1 MGERKADLSL
11 GPFINYP
18 NRFNKICLI
27 PTPRLTYGSEPR
39 SKRDM
44 ERGGVSAC
52 LLRGWRQR
60 PWGHLQ
66 EVMIFFFER
75 VGQPFFHYRKAGV
88 ILLLSLRF
96 NTHTQIILSDML
108 IFKKFNFL
116 PHSNTKKSRFKKRI
130 SSPEVITRWCFPFLL
145 SVLIT

>member
-44 ERGGVSAC
+44 EKGGVSA
-52 LLRGWRQR
+52 WIPAIP
-60 PWGHLQ
+60 PWMATEALGTFAGSNDL
-66 EVMIFFFER
+66 FFER

-88 ILLLSLRF
+88 ILLLSPRF
-96 NTHTQIILSDML
+96 NTHTR
-108 IFKKFNFL
+108 K
-116 PHSNTKKSRFKKRI
+116 
-130 SSPEVITRWCFPFLL
+130 
-145 SVLIT
+145 

>member
-44 ERGGVSAC
+44 EKGGVSAC
-52 LLRGWRQR
+52 DSSDSSVDGDRGPGDIR
-60 PWGHLQ
+60 
-66 EVMIFFFER
+66 
-75 VGQPFFHYRKAGV
+75 RK
-88 ILLLSLRF
+88 
-96 NTHTQIILSDML
+96 
-108 IFKKFNFL
+108 
-116 PHSNTKKSRFKKRI
+116 
-130 SSPEVITRWCFPFLL
+130 
-145 SVLIT
+145 